1 MKRLTNRLS
10 FLSLCGAVWLVVGAA
25 AAQDPVEFFRQ
36 NCTSCHTIGGGRLTG
51 PDLKNVTQQKDR
63 AWLENF
69 IQNPRAVID
78 SGDPYAL
85 KLFEEAR
92 RVLMPTLPGMNPELA
107 KKLIDLIEAESKL
120 EESQFKGLQITDRP
134 FTPRE
139 IEIGREIFL
148 GSRKLANGGP
158 ACFSC
163 HTMKGLGGL
172 GGGRLGPDLTRVYER
187 LKGRQGLGA
196 WLMAPATQTMR
207 PLFGKH
213 PLQPDE
219 ILPLIAFLEDAA
231 HKGGEDT
238 SVAILNFF
246 FLGLGGAILALVCFD
261 AAWRWRLRGV
271 RQPLTEG
278 EIPRGA

>member
-1 MKRLTNRLS
+1 MKRRAAIPAWCLTI
-10 FLSLCGAVWLVVGAA
+10 WLASASAGW
-25 AAQDPVEFFRQ
+25 AQDPVEFFRQ
-36 NCTSCHTIGGGRLTG
+36 NCASCHTIGGGRLTG
-51 PDLKNVTQQKDR
+51 PDLRNVTERQDR

-69 IQNPRAVID
+69 IQDPKAVID
-78 SGDPYAL
+78 SGDAYAL
-85 KLFEEAR
+85 KLFQEAR
-92 RVLMPTLPGMNPELA
+92 GVLMPRVPGMNPDLA
-107 KKLIDLIEAESKL
+107 KALLDLIEAESKL

-139 IEIGREIFL
+139 IELGREIFL
-148 GSRKLANGGP
+148 GARKLANGGP

-163 HTMKGLGGL
+163 HTMRGLGGL
-172 GGGRLGPDLTRVYER
+172 GDGRLGPDLTRVYER

-196 WLMAPATQTMR
+196 WLMAPPTQTMQ
-207 PLFGKH
+207 PLFRKH

-219 ILPLIAFLEDAA
+219 ILPLIAFFEDAA
-231 HKGGEDT
+231 REGGEDT

-271 RQPLTEG
+271 RRPLTEG
-278 EIPRGA
+278 EIARGA